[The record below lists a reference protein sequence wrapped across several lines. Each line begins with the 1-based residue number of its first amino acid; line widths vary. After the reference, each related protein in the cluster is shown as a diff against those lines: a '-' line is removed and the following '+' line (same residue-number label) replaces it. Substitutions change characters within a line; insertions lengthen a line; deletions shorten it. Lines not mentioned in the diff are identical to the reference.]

1 MDSHKK
7 NTKVVVVFYSLY
19 THAWT
24 VAEAIA
30 EGLVSQYLL
39 VLG

>member
-1 MDSHKK
+1 MDAKK

-30 EGLVSQYLL
+30 EGFVFQYART
-39 VLG
+39 